1 MLALSHNRLGGDM
14 NKIKIELQLDNQGLA
29 DLLQSMLIKGL
40 QPQAQ
45 MVALAA
51 LEQEKMAAAI
61 DKADEQR
68 TIGFKTG
75 E

>member
-1 MLALSHNRLGGDM
+1 M
-14 NKIKIELQLDNQGLA
+14 NTIKIELKLDNQGLA
-29 DLLQSMLIKGL
+29 DLLQSILIKGL

-51 LEQEKMAAAI
+51 LEQQQSEAVQGKV
-61 DKADEQR
+61 DKKA

>member
-1 MLALSHNRLGGDM
+1 M

-51 LEQEKMAAAI
+51 LEQEKVAAAI
-61 DKADEQR
+61 DKADEPR

>member
-1 MLALSHNRLGGDM
+1 M
-14 NKIKIELQLDNQGLA
+14 NTIKLELKLDNQGLA
-29 DLLQSMLIKGL
+29 DLLQSILIKGL

-51 LEQEKMAAAI
+51 LEQQQLEAVQG
-61 DKADEQR
+61 KADEKA
-68 TIGFKTG
+68 TSGFKTG

>member
-1 MLALSHNRLGGDM
+1 M
-14 NKIKIELQLDNQGLA
+14 NTIKIELKLDNQGLA
-29 DLLQSMLIKGL
+29 DLLQSILIKGL

-51 LEQEKMAAAI
+51 LEQQQAEAVQSKV
-61 DKADEQR
+61 DKKA

>member
-1 MLALSHNRLGGDM
+1 MPASSPVRLGGDM
-14 NKIKIELQLDNQGLA
+14 NTIKIELKLDNQGLA
-29 DLLQSMLIKGL
+29 DLLQSILIKGL

-51 LEQEKMAAAI
+51 LEQQQLEAVQGKP
-61 DKADEQR
+61 DKKA

>member
-1 MLALSHNRLGGDM
+1 M

-29 DLLQSMLIKGL
+29 DLLQSILIKGL

-51 LEQEKMAAAI
+51 LEQQQVEAVQ
-61 DKADEQR
+61 DKADKKA

>member
-1 MLALSHNRLGGDM
+1 VNT
-14 NKIKIELQLDNQGLA
+14 IKIELKLDNQGLA

-51 LEQEKMAAAI
+51 LEQQQAEAVQGKV
-61 DKADEQR
+61 DKKA

>member
-1 MLALSHNRLGGDM
+1 MPASSPARLGGDM
-14 NKIKIELQLDNQGLA
+14 NTIKIELKLDNQGLS
-29 DLLQSMLIKGL
+29 DLLQSILIKGL

-51 LEQEKMAAAI
+51 LEQQQLEAVQGTA
-61 DKADEQR
+61 DKKA

>member
-1 MLALSHNRLGGDM
+1 M
-14 NKIKIELQLDNQGLA
+14 NTIKLELKLDNQRLA
-29 DLLQSMLIKGL
+29 DLLQSILIKGL

-51 LEQEKMAAAI
+51 LEQQQSEAVQGKV
-61 DKADEQR
+61 DKKA

>member
-1 MLALSHNRLGGDM
+1 M
-14 NKIKIELQLDNQGLA
+14 NTIKLELKLDNQGLA
-29 DLLQSMLIKGL
+29 DLLQSILIKGL

-51 LEQEKMAAAI
+51 LEQQQLEAVQ
-61 DKADEQR
+61 DKADEKV

>member
-1 MLALSHNRLGGDM
+1 M
-14 NKIKIELQLDNQGLA
+14 NTIKLELKLDNQGLA
-29 DLLQSMLIKGL
+29 DLLQSILIKGL

-51 LEQEKMAAAI
+51 LEQQQLEAVQGKP
-61 DKADEQR
+61 DKKA

>member
-1 MLALSHNRLGGDM
+1 M
-14 NKIKIELQLDNQGLA
+14 NTIKLELKLDNQGLA
-29 DLLQSMLIKGL
+29 DLLQSILIKGL

-51 LEQEKMAAAI
+51 LEQQQLEAVQGTANEKA
-61 DKADEQR
+61 

>member
-1 MLALSHNRLGGDM
+1 M
-14 NKIKIELQLDNQGLA
+14 NTIKLELKLDNQGLA
-29 DLLQSMLIKGL
+29 DLLQSILIKGL

-51 LEQEKMAAAI
+51 LEQQQLEAAQS
-61 DKADEQR
+61 KADEKV

>member
-1 MLALSHNRLGGDM
+1 M

-29 DLLQSMLIKGL
+29 DLLQSILIKGL

-51 LEQEKMAAAI
+51 LEQQQAEAVQGKV
-61 DKADEQR
+61 DKKA

>member
-1 MLALSHNRLGGDM
+1 VNT
-14 NKIKIELQLDNQGLA
+14 IKIELKLDNQGLA
-29 DLLQSMLIKGL
+29 DLLQSILIKGL

-51 LEQEKMAAAI
+51 LEQQQSEAVQGKV
-61 DKADEQR
+61 DKKA

>member
-1 MLALSHNRLGGDM
+1 M
-14 NKIKIELQLDNQGLA
+14 NTIKIELKLDNQGLA
-29 DLLQSMLIKGL
+29 DLLQSILIKGL

-51 LEQEKMAAAI
+51 LEQQQSEAVQGTV
-61 DKADEQR
+61 DKKA

-75 E
+75 D

>member
-1 MLALSHNRLGGDM
+1 MPASSPVRLGGDM
-14 NKIKIELQLDNQGLA
+14 NTIKIELKLDNQGLS
-29 DLLQSMLIKGL
+29 DLLQSILIKGL

-51 LEQEKMAAAI
+51 LEQQQLEAVQGKP
-61 DKADEQR
+61 DKKA

>member
-1 MLALSHNRLGGDM
+1 M
-14 NKIKIELQLDNQGLA
+14 NTIKLELKLDNQGLA
-29 DLLQSMLIKGL
+29 DLLQSILIKGL

-51 LEQEKMAAAI
+51 LEQQQLEAVQ
-61 DKADEQR
+61 DKADEKA

>member
-1 MLALSHNRLGGDM
+1 VNT
-14 NKIKIELQLDNQGLA
+14 IKLELKLDNQGLA
-29 DLLQSMLIKGL
+29 DLLQSILIKGL

-51 LEQEKMAAAI
+51 LEQQQSEAVQGKV
-61 DKADEQR
+61 DKKA

>member
-1 MLALSHNRLGGDM
+1 VNT
-14 NKIKIELQLDNQGLA
+14 IKIELKLDNQGLA

-51 LEQEKMAAAI
+51 LEQQQSEAVQGKV
-61 DKADEQR
+61 DKKA

>member
-1 MLALSHNRLGGDM
+1 M
-14 NKIKIELQLDNQGLA
+14 NTIKLELKLDNQGLA
-29 DLLQSMLIKGL
+29 DLLQSILIKGL

-51 LEQEKMAAAI
+51 LEQQQAEAVQGTV
-61 DKADEQR
+61 DKKA

>member
-1 MLALSHNRLGGDM
+1 M

-51 LEQEKMAAAI
+51 LEQEKMAAVT

>member
-1 MLALSHNRLGGDM
+1 M
-14 NKIKIELQLDNQGLA
+14 NTIKIELKLDNQGLA

-51 LEQEKMAAAI
+51 LEQQQSEAVQGKV
-61 DKADEQR
+61 DKKA

>member
-1 MLALSHNRLGGDM
+1 MST
-14 NKIKIELQLDNQGLA
+14 IKLELKLDNQGLA
-29 DLLQSMLIKGL
+29 DLLQSILIKGL

-51 LEQEKMAAAI
+51 LEQQQAEAVQGKV
-61 DKADEQR
+61 DKKA

>member
-1 MLALSHNRLGGDM
+1 M
-14 NKIKIELQLDNQGLA
+14 NTIKIELKLDNQGLS
-29 DLLQSMLIKGL
+29 DLLQSILIKGL

-51 LEQEKMAAAI
+51 LEQQQLEAVRGKP
-61 DKADEQR
+61 DKKA

>member
-1 MLALSHNRLGGDM
+1 M
-14 NKIKIELQLDNQGLA
+14 NTIKIELKLDNQGLA

-51 LEQEKMAAAI
+51 LEQQQSEAVRGKVDKKAA
-61 DKADEQR
+61 
-68 TIGFKTG
+68 IGFKTG

>member
-1 MLALSHNRLGGDM
+1 M
-14 NKIKIELQLDNQGLA
+14 NTIKIELKLDNQGLS
-29 DLLQSMLIKGL
+29 DLLQSILIKGL

-51 LEQEKMAAAI
+51 LEQQQLEAAQG
-61 DKADEQR
+61 KADEKV

>member
-1 MLALSHNRLGGDM
+1 M
-14 NKIKIELQLDNQGLA
+14 NTIKIELKLDNQGLA

-51 LEQEKMAAAI
+51 LEQQQSEAVRGKV
-61 DKADEQR
+61 DKKA

>member
-1 MLALSHNRLGGDM
+1 M
-14 NKIKIELQLDNQGLA
+14 NTIKLELKLDNQGLA
-29 DLLQSMLIKGL
+29 DLLQSILIKGL

-51 LEQEKMAAAI
+51 LEQQQSEAVQGTVDEKA
-61 DKADEQR
+61 